1 MSLNKR
7 RPFSNSVSISLH
19 MFSAVISFSLGAIVP
34 LGVALA
40 FEIPTLSYIRLSLA
54 KAAVWG

>member
-1 MSLNKR
+1 
-7 RPFSNSVSISLH
+7 